1 MTLPGTL
8 SLEKAGPREK
18 IKPRIPQPKP
28 LQTPIPFEPLE
39 TDIPEITLGGEVS
52 FADVGVGEAM
62 REQMELLPSPDEVVA
77 VVGHL
82 EVKDLQEFAC
92 AIMDT
97 AVRAALDGVLSID
110 SVRLLNS
117 WFGSMEETVAAGDS
131 IDEILSRRDD
141 HEAFEAI

>member
-1 MTLPGTL
+1 MTFPVTL
-8 SLEKAGPREK
+8 SLEKAEPREK
-18 IKPRIPQPKP
+18 IEPRLPQPKP
-28 LQTPIPFEPLE
+28 LQTPSLFEPLE
-39 TDIPEITLGGEVS
+39 ADTPEITLGGKVG
-52 FADVGVGEAM
+52 FADLGLGEGM
-62 REQMELLPSPDEVVA
+62 RAQMELLPTPDEVVA

-97 AVRAALDGVLSID
+97 AVRAALDGVLDID

-117 WFGSMEETVAAGDS
+117 WFGSVEETVAAGDS